1 MSSMMLSAVFLTAA
15 KTQTVAADSVESAN
29 SEKVTD
35 NTVQA
40 SNKGAEAKQAAIN
53 TAQASN
59 REVKVKQ
66 DIKAGQVPDEAV
78 NPLLRSMAHTAS
90 TGYFPKEK
98 EKWRVIDTTTGS
110 NGYLMQ
116 SNKGHYRYVVT
127 RSPTQTVLHV
137 MKQGWGDAM
146 SKGFGFGHN

>member
-1 MSSMMLSAVFLTAA
+1 MLSAVFLTAA

-66 DIKAGQVPDEAV
+66 DIKLKLDKFLMKPLTHYYARWHIQQVQDI
-78 NPLLRSMAHTAS
+78 
-90 TGYFPKEK
+90 FQKK
-98 EKWRVIDTTTGS
+98 KK
-110 NGYLMQ
+110 NG
-116 SNKGHYRYVVT
+116 
-127 RSPTQTVLHV
+127 
-137 MKQGWGDAM
+137 A
-146 SKGFGFGHN
+146 

>member
-1 MSSMMLSAVFLTAA
+1 MEKRKVITLMSSMMLSAVFLTAA

-78 NPLLRSMAHTAS
+78 THYYARWHIQQVQDI
-90 TGYFPKEK
+90 FQKK
-98 EKWRVIDTTTGS
+98 KK
-110 NGYLMQ
+110 NG
-116 SNKGHYRYVVT
+116 
-127 RSPTQTVLHV
+127 
-137 MKQGWGDAM
+137 A
-146 SKGFGFGHN
+146 